1 MLTQWQVADPDPA
14 ARDRLAAGLS
24 LSSLLCQILV
34 NRGIT
39 DAAAARPFLSPSLHD
54 LHDPFLMLGMDAAV
68 RRIVA
73 AVQQGEPMAVY
84 GDYDV
89 DGVTATALLLMFF
102 EALGLQVASYIPER
116 EGEGYGLNA
125 EAMRQLAQQGARLLI
140 TVDCGSTAVAE
151 VALARELG
159 IDTIIT
165 DHHQPPDTLPAA
177 LAVLNPHQPACGY
190 PNKHLC
196 GVGLVFK
203 LLTALRAFMRQ
214 AGVLSERLP
223 NLKRHLDLVALGT
236 IADVTPIRGENRV
249 IVHHGLQELTQTLK
263 PGLQA
268 LRQVSGRQ
276 GKAASVGEVG
286 FQLAPRLN
294 ASGRLGSAAQS
305 LELLMAHDR
314 AEAERLA
321 GLLDD
326 VNQQRRTLQHKV
338 ESTVHERIAQQYGGT
353 PPAAIVLGDADWHL
367 GVVGIVAARIAET
380 YHRPTFLLQINGG
393 TARGSGRS
401 IPAFD
406 LYDGLQHCAE
416 WLQQFGGHRYAAGL
430 TMAAEHLPALQEAFI
445 RYADDRLGPDDLT
458 ARPAAGGGRVA
469 RRRQHGAGERAGG
482 PGAAR
487 VGQSG
492 AGVCG
497 LWGAHRSPIRRLG
510 QEGQHARFRVEQD
523 GAALEVIAF
532 QRGDQVARAAT
543 DGGALDIAFTPVI
556 NTWRERRTLELHLRD
571 LRPHDP
577 AAPLTRP

>member
-1 MLTQWQVADPDPA
+1 MLTQWQVATPDPA
-14 ARDRLAAGLS
+14 AQVRLAAQLS
-24 LSSLLCQILV
+24 LSPLLCQVLI

-39 DAAAARPFLSPSLHD
+39 DVTSARTFLTPSLHD
-54 LHDPFLMLGMDAAV
+54 LHDPYQILGMDAAV
-68 RRIVA
+68 RRITA

-89 DGVTATALLLMFF
+89 DGVTAAALLMTFF
-102 EALGLQVASYIPER
+102 EELGLRVASYIPER

-125 EAMRQLAQQGARLLI
+125 EAMHQLARQGTRLLI
-140 TVDCGSTAVAE
+140 TVDCGSTAVSE

-165 DHHQPPDTLPAA
+165 DHHQPPEKLPAA
-177 LAVLNPHQPACGY
+177 LAVLNPHQPGCGY

-203 LLTALRAFMRQ
+203 LLTALRASMRQ
-214 AGVLSERLP
+214 IGVLRERLP

-249 IVHHGLQELTQTLK
+249 IVHYGLQELTHTLK

-268 LRQVSGRQ
+268 LRQVSGHQ
-276 GKAASVGEVG
+276 GKAANVGEVG

-305 LELLMAHDR
+305 LELLMARDR
-314 AEAERLA
+314 EEAQRLA
-321 GLLDD
+321 GLLDA
-326 VNQQRRTLQHKV
+326 VNQQRRTLQRDV
-338 ESTVHERIAQQYGGT
+338 EQMVHERIGQHYGGT

-380 YHRPTFLLQINGG
+380 YHRPTFLLQINGD

-406 LYDGLQHCAE
+406 LYNGLRHCAE

-445 RYADDRLGPDDLT
+445 RYADDRLEPDDMQPVVRLDAVVLLADITEKLVNELT
-458 ARPAAGGGRVA
+458 ALAPHGSSNPVPVFAACGV
-469 RRRQHGAGERAGG
+469 RRA
-482 PGAAR
+482 
-487 VGQSG
+487 
-492 AGVCG
+492 
-497 LWGAHRSPIRRLG
+497 SPIRRLG

-523 GAALEVIAF
+523 DVSLEAIAF
-532 QRGDQVARAAT
+532 RQGDHVAEVAA
-543 DGGALDIAFTPVI
+543 GSGEFDIAFTPVI
-556 NTWRERRTLELHLRD
+556 NTWRDRRTLELQLRD
-571 LRPHDP
+571 LRPHLP
-577 AAPLTRP
+577 QPH